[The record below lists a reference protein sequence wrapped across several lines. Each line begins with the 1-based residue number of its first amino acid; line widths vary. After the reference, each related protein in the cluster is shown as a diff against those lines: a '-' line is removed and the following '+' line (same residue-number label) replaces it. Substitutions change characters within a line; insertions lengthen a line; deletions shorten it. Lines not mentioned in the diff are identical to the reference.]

1 MVQQRMQNAD
11 ANDTL
16 YAWDASRDYDPA
28 PGLQDI
34 RAAVLAVNFEDDE
47 RNPPELGVMEPAIAR
62 VARGKYVLVS
72 ASERTR
78 GHVSPADATLWKDY
92 LVELLA
98 RSAR

>member
-1 MVQQRMQNAD
+1 M
-11 ANDTL
+11 

-28 PGLQDI
+28 PQLHTI
-34 RAAVLAVNFEDDE
+34 RAAVTAVNFEDDE
-47 RNPPELGVMEPAIAR
+47 RNPPQLGIMEREIGR
-62 VARGKYVLVS
+62 VARGKYLLVP

-78 GHVSPADATLWKDY
+78 GHISPGDATLWKDY